1 MWRLKGNLMHI
12 CVKNDFLTIVVWNMK
27 KVGFRNNYID
37 LYLKSRR
44 GTIGKYISA
53 FIKYGNALL
62 AYERIIFGG
71 KARTKR
77 F

>member
-44 GTIGKYISA
+44 GAIGKYIQCVH
-53 FIKYGNALL
+53 KVW
-62 AYERIIFGG
+62 
-71 KARTKR
+71 KR
-77 F
+77 SISLRENYFWR